1 MRLLQHIASMLLLI
15 ALLCHAAQAAG
26 QPDPLADVIARRA
39 GAAAGKQTVERSHGV
54 EQNRGFVRIALLT
67 AAHARQ
73 SPDNSDVQSGQALTR
88 DISAKWRG
96 VLARIDSEE
105 ETVAACRA
113 SPDACSLAAARRLLQ
128 IVELG
133 RQRAGRARLAEINRA
148 VNLSIRATSDWT
160 QYGVDD
166 FWSAPLATL
175 EKGAGD
181 CEDYAILKYLALRE
195 AGISPDD
202 LRLLIVSYP
211 RRRTIHAVLAVH
223 LDEEW
228 LLLDNL
234 TMVMVNSLEATQY
247 RPLIA
252 LDYQAM
258 TTFAAGSPAPQ
269 EAPAAIQNILD
280 FGGNGLMARRSAR
293 LFTTEGDRP

>member
-1 MRLLQHIASMLLLI
+1 MRILQHIASMLLLI
-15 ALLCHAAQAAG
+15 GLLCPAAQGAD
-26 QPDPLADVIARRA
+26 QPEPDVMARRA
-39 GAAAGKQTVERSHGV
+39 A
-54 EQNRGFVRIALLT
+54 
-67 AAHARQ
+67 
-73 SPDNSDVQSGQALTR
+73 
-88 DISAKWRG
+88 AKWRE

-105 ETVAACRA
+105 ETLAACRA
-113 SPDACSLAAARRLLQ
+113 DLDACSPAARRLLQ
-128 IVELG
+128 LVELG
-133 RQRAGRARLAEINRA
+133 RQRAGRARLGEVNRA
-148 VNLSIRATSDWT
+148 VNLSIRATSDWS

-166 FWSAPLATL
+166 FWSAPLATI

-211 RRRTIHAVLAVH
+211 RRRTIHAILAVR
-223 LDEEW
+223 LDGEW

-247 RPLIA
+247 QPLIA
-252 LDYQAM
+252 LDSHAI

-269 EAPAAIQNILD
+269 EVPAAIQNISD
-280 FGGNGLMARRSAR
+280 SPKDMPSRSAAR
-293 LFTTEGDRP
+293 

>member
-1 MRLLQHIASMLLLI
+1 MMRLLQHIASVLFLI
-15 ALLCHAAQAAG
+15 ALWCPAAQAAG
-26 QPDPLADVIARRA
+26 QPDPLADVTERPV
-39 GAAAGKQTVERSHGV
+39 GAAVDDQTVQHSHGM
-54 EQNRGFVRIALLT
+54 EQNRGLARI
-67 AAHARQ
+67 ARQ
-73 SPDNSDVQSGQALTR
+73 SPYDSDVQPAQSLTG
-88 DISAKWRG
+88 DISAKWRD

-105 ETVAACRA
+105 ETLAACRA
-113 SPDACSLAAARRLLQ
+113 SPDACSPAARRLLQ
-128 IVELG
+128 LVELG
-133 RQRAGRARLAEINRA
+133 RQRAGRARLGEINRA
-148 VNLSIRATSDWT
+148 VNLSIRAASDWT

-166 FWSAPLATL
+166 FWSPPLATL

-195 AGISPDD
+195 TGISPDD

-211 RRRTIHAVLAVH
+211 RRRTIHVVLAVH

-252 LDYQAM
+252 LDYHAI
-258 TTFAAGSPAPQ
+258 TTLVAGSPAPQ
-269 EAPAAIQNILD
+269 DAPAAIQNISGFPKD
-280 FGGNGLMARRSAR
+280 VPSRSVAR
-293 LFTTEGDRP
+293 

>member
-15 ALLCHAAQAAG
+15 GLLCPAAQAAG
-26 QPDPLADVIARRA
+26 QPDPLADENARRA
-39 GAAAGKQTVERSHGV
+39 AA
-54 EQNRGFVRIALLT
+54 NW
-67 AAHARQ
+67 
-73 SPDNSDVQSGQALTR
+73 R
-88 DISAKWRG
+88 D

-105 ETVAACRA
+105 ETLAACRA
-113 SPDACSLAAARRLLQ
+113 TPDACSPAARQLLR

-133 RQRAGRARLAEINRA
+133 RQRAGRARLGEINRA
-148 VNLSIRATSDWT
+148 VNLSIKATSDWS

-166 FWSAPLATL
+166 FWSTPLATL

-195 AGISPDD
+195 AGVSPDD

-211 RRRTIHAVLAVH
+211 RRRIFHAVLAVH

-234 TMVMVNSLEATQY
+234 TMAMVNSLEATQY

-252 LDYQAM
+252 LDDRAM

-269 EAPAAIQNILD
+269 EAPAAIQNISGFPTDLPSRST
-280 FGGNGLMARRSAR
+280 AR
-293 LFTTEGDRP
+293 

>member
-1 MRLLQHIASMLLLI
+1 MATPSDWSRFMRILLHIASMLLLI
-15 ALLCHAAQAAG
+15 GLLCPAAQAAD
-26 QPDPLADVIARRA
+26 QPDPLADEIARRA
-39 GAAAGKQTVERSHGV
+39 A
-54 EQNRGFVRIALLT
+54 
-67 AAHARQ
+67 
-73 SPDNSDVQSGQALTR
+73 
-88 DISAKWRG
+88 AKWRG

-113 SPDACSLAAARRLLQ
+113 SPDACSLAARRLLQ

-234 TMVMVNSLEATQY
+234 TMVMVHS
-247 RPLIA
+247 I
-252 LDYQAM
+252 
-258 TTFAAGSPAPQ
+258 
-269 EAPAAIQNILD
+269 
-280 FGGNGLMARRSAR
+280 RSWSS
-293 LFTTEGDRP
+293 